1 VHNFALCVRMCARV
15 CVCVCV
21 CVCLSVSVCMCV
33 CVGGGG
39 IQSVHAED
47 HALAAQIQIL
57 NHSSYL

>member
-1 VHNFALCVRMCARV
+1 
-15 CVCVCV
+15 
-21 CVCLSVSVCMCV
+21 VSGCMCV